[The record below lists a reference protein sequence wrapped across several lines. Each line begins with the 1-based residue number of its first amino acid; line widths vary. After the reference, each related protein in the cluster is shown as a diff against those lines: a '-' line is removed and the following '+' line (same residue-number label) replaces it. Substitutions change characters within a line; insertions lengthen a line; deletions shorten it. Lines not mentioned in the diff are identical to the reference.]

1 MSDSTDSLHEA
12 LLPQADSEA
21 EILFAS
27 SPPLPVT
34 QILNPESPS
43 STFTA
48 ATTTATT
55 PARPFRLGGADL
67 GVPGHPIRDIEEEG
81 MLMGPSHPLFTNP
94 PDYRNTQPPNPDL
107 PVPPGAR
114 FDPISPVGPSFYSP
128 GDPDFDE
135 LMPPGIGP
143 SNPLGKSVRPPPHGK
158 KNGSGSFSA
167 PFGHPYGAPPGPGN
181 PPFFM

>member
-1 MSDSTDSLHEA
+1 MSESTDSLHEA

-21 EILFAS
+21 EILFPT

-34 QILNPESPS
+34 QTQTLNPESIPS
-43 STFTA
+43 ST
-48 ATTTATT
+48 TT

-67 GVPGHPIRDIEEEG
+67 GVPGHPIRNIEEEG
-81 MLMGPSHPLFTNP
+81 MLLGPSHPLFTNP
-94 PDYRNTQPPNPDL
+94 PDYRNTQPPVYPINPDL

-135 LMPPGIGP
+135 LIPPGVGP
-143 SNPLGKSVRPPPHGK
+143 SNLLGKSVRPPPHGK
-158 KNGSGSFSA
+158 KSGSGSFSE